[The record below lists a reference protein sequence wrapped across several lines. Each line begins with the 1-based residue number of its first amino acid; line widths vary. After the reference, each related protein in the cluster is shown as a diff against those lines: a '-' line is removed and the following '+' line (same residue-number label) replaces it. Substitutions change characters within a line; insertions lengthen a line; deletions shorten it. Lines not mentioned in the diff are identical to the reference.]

1 MISIDMYKTE
11 KEKIFFLFNAIFGGL
26 IWGYLI
32 LYTLSISFGFSATI
46 FPTINKFYLICFWI
60 ILFIVILSCWV
71 AGEYAKAY
79 IVGNSIMVNESQQP
93 ELHKIII
100 DISRELGIV
109 EMPFIFIIDNEKY
122 QNQKMK
128 IYSLFNAFLGG
139 FIGIVIL
146 SLIILSALFIFTNLS
161 FSYPGIY
168 GILISYLKQILLSIF
183 ILLLWL
189 IAIFNELKEFPLAF
203 VHHSCALID
212 TKSADFWL
220 KRKGIKEL
228 RMILA
233 RELAH
238 HAAGHTHML
247 KNFLMAPAMFLPLW
261 GTLVGKAYRRESE
274 LSADRIG
281 MALAG
286 DLESSSRALVYAA
299 YGSENLTIKA
309 NISSFIN
316 QESQLPSVSFF
327 INDLFSNIPRITK
340 RVLYLEAYAKMLGI
354 PARIETRGKALVY
367 GVAGPLTGKAIELG
381 QEALI
386 IGRDPKLSNLVI
398 PGDVDFI
405 SKRHCQVRFDDVSQ
419 SFILEDLGSKNGTFL
434 KNGQRLATGTPG
446 NLKPGEQFYL
456 ANPGISFELRLK

>member
-1 MISIDMYKTE
+1 
-11 KEKIFFLFNAIFGGL
+11 
-26 IWGYLI
+26 
-32 LYTLSISFGFSATI
+32 
-46 FPTINKFYLICFWI
+46 
-60 ILFIVILSCWV
+60 
-71 AGEYAKAY
+71 
-79 IVGNSIMVNESQQP
+79 
-93 ELHKIII
+93 
-100 DISRELGIV
+100 
-109 EMPFIFIIDNEKY
+109 
-122 QNQKMK
+122 
-128 IYSLFNAFLGG
+128 
-139 FIGIVIL
+139 
-146 SLIILSALFIFTNLS
+146 
-161 FSYPGIY
+161 
-168 GILISYLKQILLSIF
+168 
-183 ILLLWL
+183 
-189 IAIFNELKEFPLAF
+189 
-203 VHHSCALID
+203 
-212 TKSADFWL
+212 
-220 KRKGIKEL
+220 
-228 RMILA
+228 
-233 RELAH
+233 
-238 HAAGHTHML
+238 ML

-299 YGSENLTIKA
+299 CGSENLTIKA

-354 PARIETRGKALVY
+354 PARIETRGKAFVY